1 MQKCQ
6 IKSLASKLGHQRAG
20 FITAQGRENADE
32 TSGFVF
38 KNCHVTGSRPINLG
52 RAFAKYARVLFAG
65 TTMDNIITPKGWD
78 AAWSKG
84 SE

>member
-6 IKSLASKLGHQRAG
+6 INSLASKIGHQLAG

-38 KNCHVTGSRPINLG
+38 KNCHVTGSSPINLG

-65 TTMDNIITPKGWD
+65 TTMDNIITPQGWD